1 MISQSKKHRSGFT
14 LVELMITLLVLAII
28 LGIALPSFSALIE
41 KLAIR
46 STTESIVEAFRTARV
61 TAVEEQTD
69 IKVCGLGANNTC
81 SNADWDKGLIILR
94 NSNSETLYLIRFKES
109 ILVKPLNQ
117 ANITFNNQGWTN
129 FFANSIFVCKASDD
143 NKNAYRIVVSRSG
156 RIRTESYDE
165 TPGGW
170 KDSNNNTLSCNS

>member
-46 STTESIVEAFRTARV
+46 STTESIVEALRTARV

-94 NSNSETLYLIRFKES
+94 NSNSETLYLIRS
-109 ILVKPLNQ
+109 TLRRSSTADSPTRGPQQ
-117 ANITFNNQGWTN
+117 AAG
-129 FFANSIFVCKASDD
+129 SSASWGPP
-143 NKNAYRIVVSRSG
+143 APSRARS
-156 RIRTESYDE
+156 
-165 TPGGW
+165 
-170 KDSNNNTLSCNS
+170 